1 MVKISFTPSLKSKG
15 VKIWATQISLTT
27 ENNCYERKLGSAN
40 LPSKYG
46 WGVAKVDRLVYVIYT
61 SLYPNV
67 IKSGVYFKMS
77 K

>member
-40 LPSKYG
+40 LPSEYG
-46 WGVAKVDRLVYVIYT
+46 WSEYVY
-61 SLYPNV
+61 
-67 IKSGVYFKMS
+67 
-77 K
+77 